1 MEEIRKDAEELVL
14 LGQAGWPRAAI
25 LEQVERFRNSS
36 AFDDGEQARALLGYL
51 VDEALAGRVPS
62 APAVARVIG
71 KLDYRSTDPHVRKAM
86 ARLRER
92 LEKYNARKRKGEIP
106 LEIPEGNYIVFAPR
120 KTAAS
125 SNIVGPPIA
134 AIIEPAEQ
142 EEVYGTVPVRGRID
156 ELDPDLRPWLVVL
169 ASDGFYYPQSRVSR
183 RSPSWESEVRC
194 GRMEWGKTDGSEF
207 VILLVAAAE
216 DGDFK
221 FQGDKEGRDLGFG
234 TRLPTDVI
242 VLDTRRVIRRDIR
255 PGSPTTWPPN
265 GELA

>member
-1 MEEIRKDAEELVL
+1 MS
-14 LGQAGWPRAAI
+14 
-25 LEQVERFRNSS
+25 NSY
-36 AFDDGEQARALLGYL
+36 ALQRLFFDGEQARTLLPYL
-51 VDEALAGRVPS
+51 VSEALAGRVPS
-62 APAVARVIG
+62 RAEIFRVLGRQGEYDPA
-71 KLDYRSTDPHVRKAM
+71 DPFVRTALT
-86 ARLRER
+86 RLRDR
-92 LEKYNARKRKGEIP
+92 MKKHYLKRDNSGIRF
-106 LEIPEGNYIVFAPR
+106 EIPEGNSIVFAPR
-120 KTAAS
+120 RNAS
-125 SNIVGPPIA
+125 APDKAEPPVA
-134 AIIEPAEQ
+134 AILEPAEY

-156 ELDPDLRPWLVVL
+156 ELDLDLRPWLVVL
-169 ASDGFYYPQSRVSR
+169 ALDGFYYPQSRVSR

-255 PGSPTTWPPN
+255 PGGPTTWPPN
-265 GELA
+265 GALA